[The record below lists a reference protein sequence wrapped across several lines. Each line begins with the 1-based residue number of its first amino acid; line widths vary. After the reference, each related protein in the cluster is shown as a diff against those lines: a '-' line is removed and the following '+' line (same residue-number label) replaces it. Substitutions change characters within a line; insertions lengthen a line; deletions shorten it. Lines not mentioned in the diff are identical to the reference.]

1 MFYLIT
7 APAGQLLQ
15 TFWQKF
21 PAFGAASVTFLL
33 LAGRGAEARPALS
46 LGAAQEDATPVLT
59 LISPVAGI
67 EFESTPA
74 GPDDVLARLRR
85 GFKLTYVDNNRTE
98 AEKKWFVRHPDYL
111 DRVFT
116 RAQRYL
122 PYIVAELERRDLPL
136 ELALLP
142 IVESAY
148 DPFAYSHGRRTL
160 LRRSRLFLRR
170 SLRLPFPGI

>member
-1 MFYLIT
+1 MFYVIT
-7 APAGQLLQ
+7 APAGPLMRS
-15 TFWQKF
+15 FWQKI
-21 PAFGAASVTFLL
+21 PAFGAVGVTFLL
-33 LAGRGAEARPALS
+33 LAGQAALANPALV
-46 LGAAQEDATPVLT
+46 LGTAQEDATPVLT

-74 GPDDVLARLRR
+74 GPDDVLDRLRR
-85 GFKLTYVDNNRTE
+85 GFNLTYVDNNRTE

-122 PYIVAELERRDLPL
+122 PYIVDELERRDLPL

-148 DPFAYSHGRRTL
+148 DPFAY
-160 LRRSRLFLRR
+160 
-170 SLRLPFPGI
+170 